1 MIPYLVINGKSST
14 GVTGLMV
21 QSLAPITKPKIR
33 TSVEEVDGRDG
44 DIVTTLGYS
53 AYDKEVTIGLYGDYN
68 VDDVISFF
76 DTSGQVIFSNEP
88 DKYYNFAIYEQID
101 LERLIRFKTAKVKFH
116 VQPFKYSEDE
126 TTKVYRYEAGTT
138 SASIKI
144 RNNGN
149 IYSKPKVTITGSGAI
164 YIYLENTQVLLLNL
178 NEEQTIIIDVSTM
191 NAYDESGNYLNR
203 LVTGDY
209 DNFILKAG
217 VNNINI
223 SGEVTEVKIDN
234 YSRWI

>member
-1 MIPYLVINGKSST
+1 MIPYLVINGKTSK
-14 GVTGLMV
+14 GITGLMV
-21 QSLAPITKPKIR
+21 QNLAPISKPKVR
-33 TSVEEVDGRDG
+33 TNIEEIDGRDG

-76 DTSGQVIFSNEP
+76 DTSGQVTFSNEP

-101 LERLIRFKTAKVKFH
+101 FDKLIRFKTATVKFH

-126 TTKVYRYEAGTT
+126 TTKSYSYAEGTT

-149 IYSKPKVTITGSGAI
+149 VYSKPKVTITGSGNI
-164 YIYLENTQVLLLNL
+164 YIYLGNTQVLLLSL
-178 NEEQTIIIDVSTM
+178 DSDQTIIIDVSTM

-209 DNFILKAG
+209 DDFILQAG
-217 VNNINI
+217 VNTIDI
-223 SGEVTEVKIDN
+223 TGEVTEVKIDN

>member
-1 MIPYLVINGKSST
+1 MIPYLVINGKISK
-14 GVTGLMV
+14 GITGLMV
-21 QSLAPITKPKIR
+21 QSLAPISKPKKR
-33 TSVEEVDGRDG
+33 TTVEEIDGRDG
-44 DIVTTLGYS
+44 DIVTDLGYS

-76 DTSGQVIFSNEP
+76 DTSGQVTFSNEP

-101 LERLIRFKTAKVKFH
+101 FERLIRFKTATVKFH

-126 TTKVYRYEAGTT
+126 TTKRYSYAEGTT
-138 SASIKI
+138 SANIKI

-149 IYSKPKVTITGSGAI
+149 IYSKPKVTIVGSGEI
-164 YIYLENTQVLLLNL
+164 YIYLGDTQVLLLNL
-178 NEEQTIIIDVSTM
+178 ESNQTIIIDVSTM

-203 LVTGDY
+203 SVTGDY
-209 DNFILKAG
+209 DNFVLQTG
-217 VNNINI
+217 INTI
-223 SGEVTEVKIDN
+223 NFTGEVTEVKIDN

>member
-1 MIPYLVINGKSST
+1 MIPYLVINGKISK
-14 GVTGLMV
+14 GITGLMV
-21 QSLAPITKPKIR
+21 QSLAPISKPKIR
-33 TSVEEVDGRDG
+33 TTVEEIDGRDG
-44 DIVTTLGYS
+44 DIVTALGYS

-76 DTSGQVIFSNEP
+76 DTSGQVTFSNEP

-101 LERLIRFKTAKVKFH
+101 FERLIRFKTATVKFH

-126 TTKVYRYEAGTT
+126 TTKRYSYAEGTT
-138 SASIKI
+138 SANIKI

-149 IYSKPKVTITGSGAI
+149 IYSKPKVTIVGSGEI
-164 YIYLENTQVLLLNL
+164 YIYLGDTQVLLLNL
-178 NEEQTIIIDVSTM
+178 ESNQTNIIDVSTM

-203 LVTGDY
+203 SVTGDY
-209 DNFILKAG
+209 DNFVLQTG
-217 VNNINI
+217 INTI
-223 SGEVTEVKIDN
+223 NFTGEVSEVKIDN

>member
-1 MIPYLVINGKSST
+1 MIPYLVINGKISK
-14 GVTGLMV
+14 GITGLMV
-21 QSLAPITKPKIR
+21 QSLAPISKPKKR
-33 TSVEEVDGRDG
+33 TTVEEIDGRDG
-44 DIVTTLGYS
+44 DIVTDLGYS

-76 DTSGQVIFSNEP
+76 DTSGQVTFSNEP

-101 LERLIRFKTAKVKFH
+101 FERLIRFKTATVKFH

-126 TTKVYRYEAGTT
+126 TTKRYSYAEGTT
-138 SASIKI
+138 SANIKI

-149 IYSKPKVTITGSGAI
+149 IYSKPKVTIVGSGEI
-164 YIYLENTQVLLLNL
+164 YIYLGDTQVLLLNL
-178 NEEQTIIIDVSTM
+178 ESNQTIIIDVSTM

-203 LVTGDY
+203 SVTGDY
-209 DNFILKAG
+209 DNFVLQTG
-217 VNNINI
+217 INTI
-223 SGEVTEVKIDN
+223 NFTGEVSEVKIDN